1 MAQIGQMV
9 NKNCHSKDPFTI
21 CTNQSHLMKLSQ
33 KAETTVNDRF
43 QEIKHEFPSETFLTE
58 N

>member
-21 CTNQSHLMKLSQ
+21 CTNQSHLLKLSQ
-33 KAETTVNDRF
+33 KPETTVNDRF
-43 QEIKHEFPSETFLTE
+43 QEIKHEFSFETFLPE